1 MRIITSILAGAVALS
16 AIPAM
21 ADSRYDNR
29 SYDECRHD
37 KHNAGT
43 QGTAIGA
50 VAGGAGT
57 AILGG
62 NLGGSLLGAG
72 AGALAGNVVGRST
85 EKCGGSREGY
95 NNKNQSRY
103 YYDKNGKR
111 HSRW

>member
-1 MRIITSILAGAVALS
+1 MRLITSLALVAAVLS
-16 AIPAM
+16 AVPAS
-21 ADSRYDNR
+21 ADNR
-29 SYDECRHD
+29 RYRSYEDCRND

-57 AILGG
+57 ALLGG

-85 EKCGGSREGY
+85 EKCGKYKSNY
-95 NNKNQSRY
+95 NNRGQGRY
-103 YYDKNGKR
+103 WYDRNGKR
-111 HSRW
+111 HSRR